1 MRVVYSEHER
11 RLIMGIKI
19 GDKVEWFHTSKRGR
33 VRSSSLRRGIVES
46 ANGDVATVRYG
57 KKTLCEV
64 VLEDLQPGEAQRMMG
79 AVVEALR

>member
-1 MRVVYSEHER
+1 MS
-11 RLIMGIKI
+11 IKV
-19 GDKVEWFHTSKRGR
+19 GDKVELFHSSKRGR

-46 ANGDVATVRYG
+46 VDGDVATVRYG

-64 VLEDLQPGEAQRMMG
+64 ALEDLQPGAAQRAIG